1 MVEDLSGPWDE
12 LTVSLRQVH
21 RDVLVIVEEVI
32 ENSAR
37 LLRE

>member
-12 LTVSLRQVH
+12 LRLSLQQVQE
-21 RDVLVIVEEVI
+21 DVLAVVQDVI